1 MLICCPIHLVMENC
15 FCKRNRDRPKRHGP
29 DCLRHI
35 GQIFSTGG
43 GEGKLSH
50 DGGILRAGDGGK
62 NVGKSGQEPVT
73 QKSKRHRFFGVAAQ
87 PQILLGAHVDAMGAK
102 PPCEGG
108 QKCGIVAST
117 PPAIS
122 SVARYW
128 GRT

>member
-35 GQIFSTGG
+35 GQIFPTGG
-43 GEGKLSH
+43 GEGKLPH
-50 DGGILRAGDGGK
+50 DGGVLRAGDGGK
-62 NVGKSGQEPVT
+62 NVGKSSQEPVT

-102 PPCEGG
+102 PFYLFVAVLYFLSIEVFLLTQRKP
-108 QKCGIVAST
+108 QKKAV
-117 PPAIS
+117 
-122 SVARYW
+122 
-128 GRT
+128 